1 MPSKKQRPNTHC
13 ADCGVPYGTG
23 LFLWISDC
31 LWKEIGYKKNQ
42 YACAPCMIKRIEKVR
57 NFVYVAEGTGE
68 QENIGAANLKIK
80 VSARRVL
87 ENMKKRE
94 EI

>member
-1 MPSKKQRPNTHC
+1 MPSKNPRPNACC

-68 QENIGAANLKIK
+68 QENIGAANLRIK
-80 VSARRVL
+80 VSAKRVL
-87 ENMKKRE
+87 KKRS
-94 EI
+94 EIN

>member
-1 MPSKKQRPNTHC
+1 MPSKKPRPNACC
-13 ADCGVPYGTG
+13 ADCAVPYGTG

-42 YACAPCMIKRIEKVR
+42 YACAPCMIKKIEKVR
-57 NFVYVAEGTGE
+57 NFVYIAEGTGE

-87 ENMKKRE
+87 ENKKK
-94 EI
+94 I